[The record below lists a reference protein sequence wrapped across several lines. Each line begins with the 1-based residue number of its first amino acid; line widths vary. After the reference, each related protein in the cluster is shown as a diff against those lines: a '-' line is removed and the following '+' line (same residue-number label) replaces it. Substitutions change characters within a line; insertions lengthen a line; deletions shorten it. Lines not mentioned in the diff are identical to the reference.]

1 MELLMSN
8 VLEVAVLDRGAVMI
22 TIDGMTFAKRVKE
35 AREAARLTQ
44 AQLAEGCGISD
55 RTVSAWENGVAE
67 GIRGDTLFC
76 IADKMRVDPRWL
88 VTGAGEAPGM
98 TTALD
103 EIVRGLEDLPVE
115 QQEAVRALILSLK
128 R

>member
-1 MELLMSN
+1 MDFELSN
-8 VLEVAVLDRGAVMI
+8 ILEAEVLDGGVPMI
-22 TIDGMTFAKRVKE
+22 TIDGMTFAKRIKE

-55 RTVSAWENGVAE
+55 RTVSAWENGIAE

-88 VTGAGEAPGM
+88 ITGEGVAPGVE
-98 TTALD
+98 TALS
-103 EIVRGLEDLPVE
+103 EIVRGLEDLPVD
-115 QQEAVRALILSLK
+115 QQEAVRALIRSLK